1 MPIGSDKGFIVKPG
15 FNPLAEQTSEVVAGG
30 LWSWGRNNRGQL
42 GVGNTTSYSSPVQIG
57 VLTTWDKFA
66 AGLELTVAGKDGT
79 LWGWGKNADGQ
90 LGQGNT
96 TDYSSPV
103 QVGALTTWLQ
113 IAAAPYG
120 EVVGAVK
127 TDGTLWTWGYGILGS
142 LGHGNTTNYSSPVQV
157 GSETYWADY
166 AAGVKSGAATTTGGK
181 LYAWGYGIYGQLGQ
195 GNTTD
200 YSSPVQVGALTNWSK
215 VFAGKY
221 CYAAIKTDGTLWS
234 WGSNDDGKL
243 GIGVAPS
250 TSSVSSP
257 SQIGSLT
264 TWAKF
269 AWGADSGHAIKTDGT
284 LWSWGGNAVGQL
296 GTGNVTYY
304 SSPVQIGALTNW
316 ADVACGDRNGV
327 AVTTGGALYVWGFG
341 GDGRLGLG
349 NTTNY
354 SSPVQLGSLTTWG
367 QTLGG
372 ICAADN
378 TVAIKG

>member
-1 MPIGSDKGFIVKPG
+1 V
-15 FNPLAEQTSEVVAGG
+15 
-30 LWSWGRNNRGQL
+30 
-42 GVGNTTSYSSPVQIG
+42 
-57 VLTTWDKFA
+57 
-66 AGLELTVAGKDGT
+66 KDGT
-79 LWGWGKNADGQ
+79 LWAWGKNADGQ

-127 TDGTLWTWGYGILGS
+127 TDGTLWTWGYGYKGS
-142 LGHGNTTNYSSPVQV
+142 LGHGNTTSYSSPVQV

-166 AAGVKSGAATTTGGK
+166 AAGIKSGAATTTGGK
-181 LYAWGYGIYGQLGQ
+181 LYAWGYGVYGQLGLS
-195 GNTTD
+195 NTTD

-215 VFAGKY
+215 VYGGKY
-221 CYAAIKTDGTLWS
+221 CYAAIKTDGTLWT

-243 GIGVAPS
+243 GIGLATS

-257 SQIGSLT
+257 SQVGSLT

-269 AWGADSGHAIKTDGT
+269 AWGIDSGHAIKTDGT
-284 LWSWGGNAVGQL
+284 LWSWGGNQKGQL
-296 GTGNVTYY
+296 GTSNTTYY
-304 SSPVQIGALTNW
+304 SSPVQVGALTTW

-327 AVTTGGALYVWGFG
+327 GVTTGGKLYVWGFN

-349 NTTNY
+349 NTTDY
-354 SSPVQLGSLTTWG
+354 SSPVQVGTLTTWA

>member
-1 MPIGSDKGFIVKPG
+1 
-15 FNPLAEQTSEVVAGG
+15 
-30 LWSWGRNNRGQL
+30 
-42 GVGNTTSYSSPVQIG
+42 
-57 VLTTWDKFA
+57 
-66 AGLELTVAGKDGT
+66 
-79 LWGWGKNADGQ
+79 
-90 LGQGNT
+90 
-96 TDYSSPV
+96 
-103 QVGALTTWLQ
+103 
-113 IAAAPYG
+113 
-120 EVVGAVK
+120 
-127 TDGTLWTWGYGILGS
+127 
-142 LGHGNTTNYSSPVQV
+142 
-157 GSETYWADY
+157 
-166 AAGVKSGAATTTGGK
+166 
-181 LYAWGYGIYGQLGQ
+181 
-195 GNTTD
+195 
-200 YSSPVQVGALTNWSK
+200 
-215 VFAGKY
+215 
-221 CYAAIKTDGTLWS
+221 
-234 WGSNDDGKL
+234 
-243 GIGVAPS
+243 
-250 TSSVSSP
+250 VSSP